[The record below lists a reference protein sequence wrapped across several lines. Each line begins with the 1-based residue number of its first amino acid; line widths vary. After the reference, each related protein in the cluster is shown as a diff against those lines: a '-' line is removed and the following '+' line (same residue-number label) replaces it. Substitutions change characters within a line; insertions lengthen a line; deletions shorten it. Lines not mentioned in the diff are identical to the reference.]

1 MLTTMRRTAVPLL
14 VLPLLLLA
22 GCGSDDVP
30 ATDDATSTAS
40 AGPSS
45 SAPTSSSPASSS
57 SPSAAPQT
65 GAGTAAGELAV
76 ELDRGE
82 GGPPE
87 TYTLTCGPAPA
98 GDLPDPAAACAQ
110 LAGQPDPFAELAPD
124 IACTQLFGGP
134 QTARVTGTWAG
145 ADVDLQL
152 SRTDGCRISQWDRLG
167 PLLPGPVG

>member
-30 ATDDATSTAS
+30 PTDDATSTAS

-45 SAPTSSSPASSS
+45 SAPASPSSPVS